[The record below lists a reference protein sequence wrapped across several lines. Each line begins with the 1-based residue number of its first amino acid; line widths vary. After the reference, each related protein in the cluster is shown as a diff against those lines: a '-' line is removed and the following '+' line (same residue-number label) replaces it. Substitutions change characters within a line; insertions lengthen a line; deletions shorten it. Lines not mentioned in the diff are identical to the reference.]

1 MSNSLQLLPA
11 PQCASSESKHCWPES
26 EFFVSERHRLVYCPI
41 QKVACSSLKLWWAE
55 LMEEET
61 NSFLFVNES
70 GETIIDH
77 GRLNDSFKLHHQSRQ
92 LGRRPLTEDGWFRF
106 AFVRNPWSRLVSVFV
121 NKFPKIHDLALPVI
135 QAVHRRWKR
144 HPLQTAGQVVRQSP
158 SRLAVQRGL
167 RMTLWPLLLG
177 KKAWYDE
184 LTFRHFI
191 DFLATQ
197 GLDDEETDLHWRP
210 QYRFLGNVSFQFIG
224 RFERLEEDLRDI
236 SSLLGV
242 KATLPVANATKYA
255 KSEEMPAG
263 CFADAPLSE
272 LRELAAMPD
281 YRKFYTPELARK
293 VASLYRRDIE
303 QFGYEFDG

>member
-1 MSNSLQLLPA
+1 
-11 PQCASSESKHCWPES
+11 
-26 EFFVSERHRLVYCPI
+26 
-41 QKVACSSLKLWWAE
+41 
-55 LMEEET
+55 
-61 NSFLFVNES
+61 
-70 GETIIDH
+70 
-77 GRLNDSFKLHHQSRQ
+77 
-92 LGRRPLTEDGWFRF
+92 
-106 AFVRNPWSRLVSVFV
+106 
-121 NKFPKIHDLALPVI
+121 
-135 QAVHRRWKR
+135 
-144 HPLQTAGQVVRQSP
+144 
-158 SRLAVQRGL
+158 
-167 RMTLWPLLLG
+167 MTLWPLLLG

-263 CFADAPLSE
+263 CFADAPLIE